1 MKAEFRKLAK
11 LVDVRNA
18 YKWMREAGKIGDD
31 FFADLSFAELEEIF
45 GSDGR
50 ELSEE
55 EKNVVVGFM
64 AEKAVRAKEY
74 AKTSL
79 LYRKLGK
86 QEKAQTF
93 LDKAQKTATF
103 DDWVWMFRRHEID
116 AIGDKAYSEICE
128 IAKKKIMEE
137 IFG

>member
-1 MKAEFRKLAK
+1 MKAKFRKLAK

-50 ELSEE
+50 ELSET
-55 EKNVVVGFM
+55 EKNVIAGFM
-64 AEKAVRAKEY
+64 AEKAVKAKEY

-79 LYRKLGK
+79 LYSKLGK
-86 QEKAQTF
+86 QEKAQNF
-93 LDKAQKTATF
+93 LDKAQKTATLE
-103 DDWVWMFRRHEID
+103 DWVWMFRKYEIS
-116 AIGDKAYSEICE
+116 AIGDKAYLEICE
-128 IAKKKIMEE
+128 TAKKKIMKE
-137 IFG
+137 ILG